1 MLLLLCAKHI
11 LHNNLPVSA
20 KSPCS
25 PCCCRQTCAAKDVL
39 PTADR
44 IRRQLEKLFVR
55 NGVPLRLNEIELAT
69 RKADMKTKSWRRLI
83 IVPCGLLLVGAAD
96 AAGPGRP
103 AWSGPVKPAWTK
115 PLAPAW
121 QPAPPPPPPPP
132 PRQHVHRRP
141 PRPPHPAPPPPPY
154 TEVSIEAPQPAAQP
168 IGVQPP
174 QPPAP
179 LTIHYDFR

>member
-1 MLLLLCAKHI
+1 MRGVVVRRRPEKGGGVLRI
-11 LHNNLPVSA
+11 LDALE
-20 KSPCS
+20 KSGF
-25 PCCCRQTCAAKDVL
+25 
-39 PTADR
+39 
-44 IRRQLEKLFVR
+44 IRRYTAFFFRSACQKWMFSAPKQNR
-55 NGVPLRLNEIELAT
+55 ARLQK
-69 RKADMKTKSWRRLI
+69 RRMVMKTKSQSSCLL
-83 IVPCGLLLVGAAD
+83 GLGGMVLFGGVAY

-103 AWSGPVKPAWTK
+103 ASSGPVKPAWTK

-121 QPAPPPPPPPP
+121 QPAPPPP
-132 PRQHVHRRP
+132 RQHVHRRLPRPPRP

-154 TEVSIEAPQPAAQP
+154 TEVSIEAPQPVAQP